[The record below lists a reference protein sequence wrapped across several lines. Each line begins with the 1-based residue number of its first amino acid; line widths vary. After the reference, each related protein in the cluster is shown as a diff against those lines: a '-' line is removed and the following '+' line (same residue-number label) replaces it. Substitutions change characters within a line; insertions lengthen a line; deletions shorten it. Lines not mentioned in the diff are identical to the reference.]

1 MEFRVL
7 QYFLAVT
14 REQSISGAAESLHL
28 SQPTLSRQLRDME
41 EELGK
46 QLIIRGNRKITLT
59 EEGMLLR
66 KRAEEIV
73 DLVQRTENEIML
85 SDETIT
91 GDIFIGTGETDGVRL
106 ITRTAKDLQKDYSG
120 IHYHIASGDA
130 IDVIERIDKGL
141 LDFGI
146 LLEPIDLSKYNYLR
160 LPAEDVWGVLM
171 RRDSILAAKENITA
185 KDLWA
190 QPLILSRQ
198 SMNGDKLS
206 HWLKKEFSE
215 LNIVAT
221 YNLVYNASLMVDEGL
236 GYALCLDK
244 LINTTG
250 ESNLIFK
257 PLYPELHIGMY
268 IMWKKY
274 QVFSKAAEKFL
285 DKLQDEFSNDYSEPN
300 LSNDE

>member
-1 MEFRVL
+1 MGDFYMELRVL

-28 SQPTLSRQLRDME
+28 SQPTLSRQLKDLE
-41 EELGK
+41 DELGK

-59 EEGMLLR
+59 EEGILLR
-66 KRAEEIV
+66 KRAEEII
-73 DLVQRTENEIML
+73 DLIHRTESEIML

-106 ITRTAKDLQKDYSG
+106 ISRAAKELQKEYPG

-130 IDVIERIDKGL
+130 IDVVERIDKGL

-146 LLEPIDLSKYNYLR
+146 LLEPIDLSKYNYLK
-160 LPAEDVWGVLM
+160 LPAHDVWGVLM
-171 RRDSILAAKENITA
+171 RRDAPLATKENITA
-185 KDLWA
+185 KDLWS

-198 SMNGDKLS
+198 SMNGGELS
-206 HWLKKEFSE
+206 NWLKKEFSE
-215 LNIVAT
+215 LDIVAT

-250 ESNLIFK
+250 ESHLVFK

-268 IMWKKY
+268 IVWKKY

-285 DKLQDEFSNDYSEPN
+285 LKLQENFS
-300 LSNDE
+300 